1 MTAPEPND
9 EASFT
14 GQAAKDEEDVE
25 EADEWEDVWEGDDD
39 EQE

>member
-14 GQAAKDEEDVE
+14 GQAAKDEEDE
-25 EADEWEDVWEGDDD
+25 EEVGRCMGRR
-39 EQE
+39 